1 MSNVS
6 PNDRIE
12 DVAPGDLV
20 EIDRGSGPQVCKVVH
35 VDRVA
40 PEGQGGQDEPAF
52 RITFED
58 SNAETFQLDLPAGT
72 RVTRSLESKWE
83 STQSPTPHSD
93 S

>member
-12 DVAPGDLV
+12 DVAPGDLIAV
-20 EIDRGSGPQVCKVVH
+20 DRGSGARTCKVVH
-35 VDRVA
+35 IDRTDQ
-40 PEGQGGQDEPAF
+40 EGAEVY

-58 SNAETFQLDLPAGT
+58 QNAETFQLDLEAGT

-83 STQSPTPHSD
+83 STQSPTPD
-93 S
+93 NQG